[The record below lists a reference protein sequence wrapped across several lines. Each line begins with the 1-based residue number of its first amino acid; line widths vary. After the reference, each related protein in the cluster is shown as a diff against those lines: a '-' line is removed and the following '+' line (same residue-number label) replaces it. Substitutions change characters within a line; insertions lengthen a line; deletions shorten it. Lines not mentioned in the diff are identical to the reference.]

1 MITLHHLN
9 QSRSLRILWLL
20 EELGQSYEVVSY
32 QRNAETHLAPDSLK
46 QAHPLGKSPVIEL
59 DGQVIAE
66 SGAITQVLIERF
78 AADRLRPAI
87 DSKDYASYLQWMDF
101 AESSL
106 MVPMLLELFTQA
118 AGVTD
123 NDFLNGYIAK
133 EKHNLLSYLNDELEG
148 KSYIVAN
155 KLTGADFMLSFDLI
169 MLEQR
174 GLLGKYPNIQAYAQN
189 LAKLESY
196 QRALAL
202 EAKYDESK

>member
-20 EELGQSYEVVSY
+20 EELGQPYELVSY
-32 QRNAETHLAPDSLK
+32 QRNAETHLAPESLK
-46 QAHPLGKSPVIEL
+46 EIHPLGKSPVIEL

-78 AADRLRPAI
+78 DADRLRPATN
-87 DSKDYASYLQWMDF
+87 SKDYSSYLQWIDF
-101 AESSL
+101 SESSL
-106 MVPMLLELFTQA
+106 MVPLLLELFTQS

-148 KSYIVAN
+148 KTYIVGD

-169 MLEQR
+169 MLDQR
-174 GLLGKYPNIQAYAQN
+174 GLLDGYPNIKSYAQN
-189 LAKLESY
+189 LAKLDSH
-196 QRALAL
+196 QRALEL
-202 EAKYDESK
+202 EVKYGTSK